1 MLWGNNEICLNRKEW
16 AGGWRVGWGSEETYS
31 SEVTLEVV
39 LGNPP
44 AREKVEAIG
53 FWVEGLA

>member
-1 MLWGNNEICLNRKEW
+1 MGQ
-16 AGGWRVGWGSEETYS
+16 GGWWGPAETYS

-44 AREKVEAIG
+44 AREKVEEMG
-53 FWVEGLA
+53 FWVEGPA